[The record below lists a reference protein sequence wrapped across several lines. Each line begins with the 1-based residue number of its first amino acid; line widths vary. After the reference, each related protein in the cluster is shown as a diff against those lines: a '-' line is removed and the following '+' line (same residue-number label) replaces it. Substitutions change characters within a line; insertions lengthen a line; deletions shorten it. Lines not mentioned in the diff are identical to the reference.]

1 METTKNKNDPEIGGE
16 KTATKRRNQ
25 VIALILFVALGLAI
39 FFAIQS
45 VNNNHSYKQARSVCR
60 EYVHENTSS
69 VDGVKWRVSYGDNSA
84 EDQTGGSYVLPVTAT
99 HPDGNEDTF
108 VCMASYRSGNWD
120 VYII

>member
-1 METTKNKNDPEIGGE
+1 ME
-16 KTATKRRNQ
+16 ATETELDTPTEAPRRRWRNQ
-25 VIALILFVALGLAI
+25 IIALIVFAVLGLAI
-39 FFAIQS
+39 FFAVQS
-45 VNNNHSYKQARSVCR
+45 VNNDHSYKQARSVCR

-84 EDQTGGSYVLPVTAT
+84 EDQTGGSYALPVTAT
-99 HPDGNEDTF
+99 HPDGNEDAF

>member
-25 VIALILFVALGLAI
+25 VIALIVFVALGLVI

-60 EYVHENTSS
+60 EYVRENTSS
-69 VDGVKWRVSYGDNSA
+69 VDGVKWQVSYGGNSSK
-84 EDQTGGSYVLPVTAT
+84 DQTGGSYVLPVIAT
-99 HPDGNEDTF
+99 HPDGNEDNF